1 MKIFYQDKEIY
12 IEPKKIR
19 TTVQDLIKCLKTKLN
34 TSNEEDL
41 ILMEIKPSNLDVY
54 SYLDNNCELDLEN
67 NNDIYEYILI
77 SIRSLHSEEKTK
89 SDSIEKLIMQVTNAK
104 EIIQP
109 PKTQKK
115 KRMYADHNIEYL
127 EQIFSVGNFPMSSLR
142 FRNEIVNLINNPFMN
157 EGNVTSFLPSLNNNP
172 IIQSNASNVNISNN
186 GDTNVNLTSS
196 IIPNSNAN
204 VRNIRPP
211 LIEANATY
219 VQNLVD
225 MGFPEDRAKRALVAS
240 RNNLNHATEMILN
253 DYDIDLPENSMV
265 FEGIHKIIKGA

>member
-34 TSNEEDL
+34 TTNEEDL
-41 ILMEIKPSNLDVY
+41 ILMEKKPSNIDVY
-54 SYLDNNCELDLEN
+54 IYLDNNCELDLEN

-253 DYDIDLPENSMV
+253 DYDIDLPENSMI

>member
-41 ILMEIKPSNLDVY
+41 ILMEKKPSNLDVY

>member
-41 ILMEIKPSNLDVY
+41 ILMEKKPSNLDVY

-253 DYDIDLPENSMV
+253 DYDIDLPENSMI

>member
-41 ILMEIKPSNLDVY
+41 ILMEKKPSNIDVY
-54 SYLDNNCELDLEN
+54 IYLDNNCELDLEN

>member
-41 ILMEIKPSNLDVY
+41 ILMEKNPSNLDVY

-142 FRNEIVNLINNPFMN
+142 FRNEIVKAISLIK
-157 EGNVTSFLPSLNNNP
+157 P
-172 IIQSNASNVNISNN
+172 IPI
-186 GDTNVNLTSS
+186 
-196 IIPNSNAN
+196 
-204 VRNIRPP
+204 
-211 LIEANATY
+211 
-219 VQNLVD
+219 
-225 MGFPEDRAKRALVAS
+225 
-240 RNNLNHATEMILN
+240 
-253 DYDIDLPENSMV
+253 
-265 FEGIHKIIKGA
+265 KIN